1 LPEVPHQSATATPIR
16 RLALAEFVAMT
27 AMLMALNALAIDIM
41 LPALPNMAAS
51 FGLAAEGAHQIVCP
65 AVLDAGSNDQQ
76 LIIVSYMLG
85 FGVSQLFYGPL
96 TDRFGRRPVLF
107 ISLICYTIAA
117 ILCVF
122 APTFDLLIAARAFMG
137 ASAGGSRVIAVSA
150 ARDLYVGRQ
159 MAKVMSLV
167 MIVFMTAPIFAPFIG
182 QVMLNSG
189 MSWHGIFWALAGF
202 GVIMF
207 LWVLIRLPETL
218 PVERRVPLNPPSI
231 LRSYWRVIRT
241 REALGYTIAS
251 GFLFGAL
258 MSYISA
264 SEQLFHNVYDTGD
277 MFALWF
283 AGAAIAMTASN
294 LINSRIVERLG
305 MRKISHAA
313 LIGFVIVSAVHAAF
327 ALSGP
332 VPFEIFYAL
341 LLIAFFAIGF
351 QGPNYNAI
359 AMERLGG
366 LAGSGAALIGFA
378 SSFVSASIGGLVA
391 RQFDCTVTPIFVGHF
406 ILGGLALLTIFIT
419 ERGRLM
425 RSHGPGH

>member
-1 LPEVPHQSATATPIR
+1 
-16 RLALAEFVAMT
+16 MT

-41 LPALPNMAAS
+41 LPALPDMAVS
-51 FGLAAEGAHQIVCP
+51 FGLAQALEHPIQCP
-65 AVLDAGSNDQQ
+65 AVLDPNSNDQQ

-85 FGVSQLFYGPL
+85 FGVSQLIYGPL
-96 TDRFGRRPVLF
+96 TDRFGRRRVLF
-107 ISLICYTIAA
+107 VSLFFYVLAA
-117 ILCVF
+117 ILCIY
-122 APTFDLLIAARAFMG
+122 APTFDLLIAARVFMG

-167 MIVFMTAPIFAPFIG
+167 MIVFMVGPILAPFMG
-182 QVMLNSG
+182 QVMLQF
-189 MSWHGIFWALAGF
+189 MTWHGIFWVLAAF
-202 GVIMF
+202 GVFMF

-218 PVERRVPLNPPSI
+218 PPERRIPLNPRSM
-231 LRSYWRVIRT
+231 LRSYWQVIRT

-258 MSYISA
+258 MSYISS
-264 SEQLFHNVYDTGD
+264 SEQLFHNVYPTGD
-277 MFALWF
+277 QFPLWF

-294 LINSRIVERLG
+294 LINSRIVEKQG

-313 LIGFVIVSAVHAAF
+313 LIAFVIVSAVHASF
-327 ALSGP
+327 ALAGP
-332 VPFEIFYAL
+332 VDFPIFYSL
-341 LLIAFFAIGF
+341 LLAAFFCIGF

-359 AMERLGG
+359 AMERLGAF
-366 LAGSGAALIGFA
+366 AGSGAALIGFA

-391 RQFDCTVTPIFVGHF
+391 RQFDCTITPIFVGHF
-406 ILGGLALLTIFIT
+406 ILGGLALLVIFIT

-425 RSHGPGH
+425 QSSASTP

>member
-1 LPEVPHQSATATPIR
+1 
-16 RLALAEFVAMT
+16 MT

-41 LPALPNMAAS
+41 LPALPDMAVS
-51 FGLAAEGAHQIVCP
+51 FGLAQALEHPIQCP
-65 AVLDAGSNDQQ
+65 AVLDPNSNDQQ

-85 FGVSQLFYGPL
+85 FGVSQLIYGPL
-96 TDRFGRRPVLF
+96 TDRFGRRRVLF
-107 ISLICYTIAA
+107 VSLLFYVLAA
-117 ILCVF
+117 ILCIY
-122 APTFDLLIAARAFMG
+122 APTFDLLIAARVFMG

-167 MIVFMTAPIFAPFIG
+167 MIVFMVGPILAPFMG
-182 QVMLNSG
+182 QVMLQF
-189 MSWHGIFWALAGF
+189 MTWHGIFWVLAAF
-202 GVIMF
+202 GVFMF

-218 PVERRVPLNPPSI
+218 PPERRIPLNPRSM
-231 LRSYWRVIRT
+231 LRSYWQVIRT

-258 MSYISA
+258 MSYISS
-264 SEQLFHNVYDTGD
+264 SEQLFHNVYPTGD
-277 MFALWF
+277 QFPLWF

-294 LINSRIVERLG
+294 LINSRIVEKQG

-313 LIGFVIVSAVHAAF
+313 LIAFVIVSAIHAAF
-327 ALSGP
+327 ALTGP
-332 VPFEIFYAL
+332 VDFPIFYTL
-341 LLIAFFAIGF
+341 LLAAFFCIGF

-359 AMERLGG
+359 AMERLGAF
-366 LAGSGAALIGFA
+366 AGSGAALIGFA

-391 RQFDCTVTPIFVGHF
+391 RQFDCTITPIFVGHF
-406 ILGGLALLTIFIT
+406 ILGGLALLVIFIT

-425 RSHGPGH
+425 QSSASIP

>member
-1 LPEVPHQSATATPIR
+1 MSDTPSQSATATPIR
-16 RLALAEFVAMT
+16 RLPLAEFVAMT

-41 LPALPNMAAS
+41 LPALPDMAVS
-51 FGLAAEGAHQIVCP
+51 FGLAPATDHPLQCP
-65 AVLDAGSNDQQ
+65 AVLDAGSNDHQ

-107 ISLICYTIAA
+107 VSLAFYVVAA

-122 APTFDLLIAARAFMG
+122 APTFELLIAARAFMG

-167 MIVFMTAPIFAPFIG
+167 MIVFMTAPIFAPFFG
-182 QVMLNSG
+182 QLMLQSG
-189 MSWHGIFWALAGF
+189 MTWHGIFWFLAVF
-202 GVIMF
+202 GIAMV
-207 LWVLIRLPETL
+207 LWVYFRLPETL
-218 PVERRVPLNPPSI
+218 PRERRVPLNPRSI
-231 LRSYWRVIRT
+231 LRSYWQVIRT

-258 MSYISA
+258 MSYISS
-264 SEQLFHNVYDTGD
+264 SEQLFHNVYDTGT
-277 MFALWF
+277 MFPIWF
-283 AGAAIAMTASN
+283 AGAAVAMTASN
-294 LINSRIVERLG
+294 LINSHIVERLG

-313 LIGFVIVSAVHAAF
+313 LIAFVIVSAIHAAF
-327 ALSGP
+327 ALAGP

-341 LLIAFFAIGF
+341 LLMAFFAIGF

-359 AMERLGG
+359 GMERLGAF
-366 LAGSGAALIGFA
+366 AGSGAALIGFA

-406 ILGGLALLTIFIT
+406 ILGALALGVIFIT
-419 ERGRLM
+419 ERGKLM
-425 RSHGPGH
+425 GQGPAH

>member
-1 LPEVPHQSATATPIR
+1 MSDPTHQSATAPPIR
-16 RLALAEFVAMT
+16 RLPLAEFVAMT

-41 LPALPNMAAS
+41 LPALPDMAVS
-51 FGLAAEGAHQIVCP
+51 FGLTPALEHPVQCP
-65 AVLDAGSNDQQ
+65 AALETGSNDQQ

-107 ISLICYTIAA
+107 ISLACYTLAA

-122 APTFDLLIAARAFMG
+122 APTFELLIAARVFMG

-167 MIVFMTAPIFAPFIG
+167 MIVFMTAPILAPFIG
-182 QVMLNSG
+182 QLMLNSG
-189 MSWHGIFWALAGF
+189 MTWHGIFWALAGF
-202 GVIMF
+202 GVAMF
-207 LWVLIRLPETL
+207 VWVLVRLPETL
-218 PVERRVPLNPPSI
+218 PQERRVPLNPPSI

-258 MSYISA
+258 MSYISS

-277 MFALWF
+277 MFPIWF

-313 LIGFVIVSAVHAAF
+313 LIGFVAISAIHAAV

-332 VPFEIFYAL
+332 VPFEIFYVL
-341 LLIAFFAIGF
+341 LLAAFFAIGF

-359 AMERLGG
+359 AMERLGA

-406 ILGGLALLTIFIT
+406 VLGALALLAIFIT
-419 ERGRLM
+419 ERGKLM
-425 RSHGPGH
+425 SHGPSH

>member
-1 LPEVPHQSATATPIR
+1 
-16 RLALAEFVAMT
+16 MT

-41 LPALPNMAAS
+41 LPALPDMAVS
-51 FGLAAEGAHQIVCP
+51 FGIAAAQEHPLQCP
-65 AVLDAGSNDQQ
+65 AALESGYNDQQ

-85 FGVSQLFYGPL
+85 FGVSQLVYGPL
-96 TDRFGRRPVLF
+96 TDRFGRRSVLF
-107 ISLICYTIAA
+107 VSLIFYSIAA
-117 ILCVF
+117 VLCVF
-122 APTFDLLIAARAFMG
+122 APTFELLIAARAFMG

-167 MIVFMTAPIFAPFIG
+167 MIVFMTAPIFAPFLG
-182 QVMLNSG
+182 QLMLNAG
-189 MSWHGIFWALAGF
+189 MTWHGIFWGLAVF
-202 GVIMF
+202 GLVMF

-218 PVERRVPLNPPSI
+218 PKERRVPFNPRSM
-231 LRSYWRVIRT
+231 LRSYWQVIRT

-264 SEQLFHNVYDTGD
+264 SEQLFHNVYPTGD
-277 MFALWF
+277 MFPIWF

-294 LINSRIVERLG
+294 LINSRIVEKLG
-305 MRKISHAA
+305 MRKISHTA
-313 LIGFVIVSAVHAAF
+313 LIAFVIVSAIHAGF
-327 ALSGP
+327 ALAGP
-332 VPFEIFYAL
+332 VDFGIFYAL
-341 LLIAFFAIGF
+341 LLIAFFCIGF

-359 AMERLGG
+359 GMERLGA

-378 SSFVSASIGGLVA
+378 SSFVSASIGGFVA
-391 RQFDCTVTPIFVGHF
+391 RQFDCTITPIFVGHF
-406 ILGGLALLTIFIT
+406 ILGALALLVIFIT

-425 RSHGPGH
+425 QSHPPGH

>member
-1 LPEVPHQSATATPIR
+1 
-16 RLALAEFVAMT
+16 MT

-41 LPALPNMAAS
+41 LPALPDMAVS
-51 FGLAAEGAHQIVCP
+51 FGLAQALEHPIQCP
-65 AVLDAGSNDQQ
+65 AVLDPNSNDQQ

-85 FGVSQLFYGPL
+85 FGVSQLIYGPL
-96 TDRFGRRPVLF
+96 TDRFGRRRVLF
-107 ISLICYTIAA
+107 VSLFFYVLAA
-117 ILCVF
+117 ILCIY
-122 APTFDLLIAARAFMG
+122 APTFDLLIAARVFMG

-167 MIVFMTAPIFAPFIG
+167 MIVFMVGPILAPFMG
-182 QVMLNSG
+182 QVMLQF
-189 MSWHGIFWALAGF
+189 MTWHGIFWVLAAF
-202 GVIMF
+202 GVFMF

-218 PVERRVPLNPPSI
+218 PPERRIPLNPRSM
-231 LRSYWRVIRT
+231 LRSYWQVIRT

-258 MSYISA
+258 MSYISS
-264 SEQLFHNVYDTGD
+264 SEQLFHNVYPTGEQ
-277 MFALWF
+277 FPLWF

-294 LINSRIVERLG
+294 LINSRIVEKQG

-313 LIGFVIVSAVHAAF
+313 LIAFVIVSAVHASF
-327 ALSGP
+327 ALAGP
-332 VPFEIFYAL
+332 VAFPIFYSL
-341 LLIAFFAIGF
+341 LLAAFFCIGF

-359 AMERLGG
+359 AMERLGAF
-366 LAGSGAALIGFA
+366 AGSGAALIGFA

-391 RQFDCTVTPIFVGHF
+391 RQFDCTITPIFVGHF
-406 ILGGLALLTIFIT
+406 ILGGLALLVIFIT

-425 RSHGPGH
+425 QSSASTP

>member
-1 LPEVPHQSATATPIR
+1 
-16 RLALAEFVAMT
+16 MT

-41 LPALPNMAAS
+41 LPALPDMAVS
-51 FGLAAEGAHQIVCP
+51 FGLAQALEHPIQCP
-65 AVLDAGSNDQQ
+65 AVLDPNSNDQQ

-85 FGVSQLFYGPL
+85 FGVSQLIYGPL
-96 TDRFGRRPVLF
+96 TDRFGRRRVLF
-107 ISLICYTIAA
+107 VSLFFYVLAA
-117 ILCVF
+117 ILCIY
-122 APTFDLLIAARAFMG
+122 APTFDLLIAARVFMG

-167 MIVFMTAPIFAPFIG
+167 MIVFMVGPILAPFMG
-182 QVMLNSG
+182 QVMLQF
-189 MSWHGIFWALAGF
+189 MTWHGIFWVLAAF
-202 GVIMF
+202 GVFMF

-218 PVERRVPLNPPSI
+218 PPERRIPLNPRSM
-231 LRSYWRVIRT
+231 LRSYWQVIRT

-258 MSYISA
+258 MSYISS
-264 SEQLFHNVYDTGD
+264 SEQLFHNVYPTGEQ
-277 MFALWF
+277 FPLWF

-294 LINSRIVERLG
+294 LINSRIVEKQG

-313 LIGFVIVSAVHAAF
+313 LIAFVIVSAVHASF
-327 ALSGP
+327 ALAGP
-332 VPFEIFYAL
+332 VDFPIFYSL
-341 LLIAFFAIGF
+341 LLAAFFCIGF

-359 AMERLGG
+359 AMERLGAF
-366 LAGSGAALIGFA
+366 AGSGAALIGFA

-391 RQFDCTVTPIFVGHF
+391 RQFDCTITPIFVGHF
-406 ILGGLALLTIFIT
+406 ILGGLALLVIFIT

-425 RSHGPGH
+425 QSSASTP